1 MNPYKPYPVYKDSGV
16 EWLGKVPEDWEI
28 KLLGQIGKFQ
38 KGNGATKAD
47 EAPAG
52 VPCIRYGDLYTTH
65 NFFIHHSRS
74 FVACE
79 RLPEYTIIQYGDVLF
94 AASGETHEEIGKSA
108 VNLIQSEACCG
119 GDIIIF
125 RATLEV
131 DPAFI
136 GYAADCR
143 LSVAQ
148 KSLMGRGFTVIHI
161 YADQLK
167 KLYIVFPPLSEQIQ
181 ISAFLNQE
189 TARIN
194 ALVSKKSRFIELLR
208 EKRQALLTQAV
219 TRGLDPT
226 AKMKDSGVEWLGEVP
241 EHWEVRTLKY
251 ITNFCGGGTPSR
263 DNLGFWNGDIPWV
276 SPKDMK
282 VEAICETEEN
292 ITQAGLLNSA
302 ARLVPANQILLVV
315 RSGILKHTIPIAIN
329 VIQVALNQ
337 DMRALFFNHNL
348 CIGKFFLRW
357 VQGFNNDLLQAWR
370 KQGATVESIEQD
382 YLSDTIIPLPSIAE
396 QQAIVAYLD
405 REATRIDSL
414 ISKTQH
420 SINLLK
426 ERRAAL
432 ITAAVTGQIDVR
444 YNSPTNTP
452 P

>member
-1 MNPYKPYPVYKDSGV
+1 MSDYKPYPAYKDSGV
-16 EWLGKVPEDWEI
+16 EWLGKVPDGWKVKPLWTVTTVNNDERDRNIKDLDEIEYVDISSVTLEYGVSNPTRMLAKDAPSRAQRKAKSGDVVISTVRTYLRAIGKVLPEHEAAIFSTGFAIVRSSKEITPSFLYYALLSEYFLSEVEARSNGISYPAINASDLLKINIAVPLLEEQI
-28 KLLGQIGKFQ
+28 KLTQLL
-38 KGNGATKAD
+38 D
-47 EAPAG
+47 
-52 VPCIRYGDLYTTH
+52 R
-65 NFFIHHSRS
+65 
-74 FVACE
+74 
-79 RLPEYTIIQYGDVLF
+79 
-94 AASGETHEEIGKSA
+94 ET
-108 VNLIQSEACCG
+108 V
-119 GDIIIF
+119 
-125 RATLEV
+125 
-131 DPAFI
+131 
-136 GYAADCR
+136 
-143 LSVAQ
+143 
-148 KSLMGRGFTVIHI
+148 
-161 YADQLK
+161 
-167 KLYIVFPPLSEQIQ
+167 
-181 ISAFLNQE
+181 
-189 TARIN
+189 RID
-194 ALVSKKSRFIELLR
+194 ALVSKKTRFIELLR
-208 EKRQALLTQAV
+208 EKRQALITQAV

-226 AKMKDSGVEWLGEVP
+226 VKMKDSGVEWLGEVP

-251 ITNFCGGGTPSR
+251 ITNFCGGGTPIR
-263 DNLGFWNGDIPWV
+263 DNLLFWNGDIPWV

-302 ARLVPANQILLVV
+302 ARLVPPNQILLVV

-329 VIQVALNQ
+329 LIQVALNQ

-396 QQAIVAYLD
+396 QQGIVAYLD
-405 REATRIDSL
+405 HETTRIDSL

-444 YNSPTNTP
+444 NTA
-452 P
+452 